1 MKKRIT
7 ALFLAA
13 FAAAGVTACGGKV
26 ETQEVNYD
34 MTFENQTGIDVEKLE
49 IRYAEDADWMEIALE
64 GGIWQN
70 SYQVPVSMEGQMPVA
85 KDGWQVQMTFDG
97 DIQKVWDGVEFGDDI
112 ILDFTLEGGVP
123 AVETRTDAMEGSVNE
138 TEALET
144 VAE

>member
-7 ALFLAA
+7 AFFLAV
-13 FAAAGVTACGGKV
+13 FAAVGVTGCGGKV
-26 ETQEVNYD
+26 ETQEVDYD

-112 ILDFTLEGGVP
+112 ILAFQLEGGSTL
-123 AVETRTDAMEGSVNE
+123 VETRTDAMEGSVNE